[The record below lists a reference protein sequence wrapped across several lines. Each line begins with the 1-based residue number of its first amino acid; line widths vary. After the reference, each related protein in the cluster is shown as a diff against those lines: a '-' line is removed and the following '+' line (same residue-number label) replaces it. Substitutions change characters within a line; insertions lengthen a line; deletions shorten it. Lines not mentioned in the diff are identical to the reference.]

1 MSVNP
6 SREELLMCL
15 RVERWADALAGQ
27 SYDTLLGLERTAVA
41 AATPLSTEE
50 IEAALAAHRRIGDA
64 HAQVDAGTSDAEVR
78 FSADEQAASQSD
90 DPELAR
96 RLAQGNAAYEAKFGR
111 VFLIK
116 AAGRTREDIVA
127 ELERR
132 LATDEVAELA
142 EVANQLR
149 GIALLRLR
157 ALYADRFA
165 QAAAPDGTA

>member
-6 SREELLMCL
+6 SREDLLTCL
-15 RVERWADALAGQ
+15 RVPRWADALAGQ

-41 AATPLSTEE
+41 AATPLSPEE
-50 IEAALAAHRRIGDA
+50 IEGALAAHPRIGDA
-64 HAQVDAGTSDAEVR
+64 STSADAEAQ
-78 FSADEQAASQSD
+78 FTADEQAASQSD

-96 RLAQGNAAYEAKFGR
+96 RLAEGNAAYEAKFGR

-132 LATDEVAELA
+132 LATDNVAELA

-157 ALYADRFA
+157 ALYADRFTH
-165 QAAAPDGTA
+165 AADVPAPEPAV

>member
-6 SREELLMCL
+6 SREELLTCL

-41 AATPLSTEE
+41 AATPLSPEE
-50 IEAALAAHRRIGDA
+50 IEAALAAHPRIGDSA
-64 HAQVDAGTSDAEVR
+64 VGAGAEAR

-96 RLAQGNAAYEAKFGR
+96 RLADGNAAYEAKFGR

-116 AAGRTREDIVA
+116 AAGRSREDIVA

-132 LATDEVAELA
+132 LATDDVAELA

-157 ALYADRFA
+157 GLYADAFDR
-165 QAAAPDGTA
+165 APSQGSVA